1 MNKDYIMLKALT
13 MFKGARALKFTNV
26 ARCFSI
32 PGTAEPS
39 FVEQTNQ
46 FFNQAAEFLTKNQPG
61 LIEKSLL
68 DFIRPPKTVLKL
80 NMPLRRDDG
89 TIEVIPGY
97 RAQHSYHRVPCKGG
111 IRYAPDVDQQEVEA
125 LAALMTFKCAC
136 TDIPFGGAKG
146 GVRIDPKKYS
156 VRELERITRRYAL
169 ELSKKGFLGASI
181 DVPAPDMNTSGREM
195 SWIKDTYSYIYGQ
208 NDVNAAACITGKPLN
223 QGGIDGRPEATGLGV
238 FYGTRHMM
246 NNPEFAKLAGLT
258 PTLKNK
264 SVIIQGFGNVGSWA
278 HKWFQEEGARVTGI
292 IEYNSAV
299 YNENGLDQAD
309 LLAYWKA
316 KKNFEGYTKGIVTTN
331 LNEVMFKNCDILI
344 PSAVEKSLNRSN
356 IKDINTKV
364 IAEAANGPM
373 TFAAQEYCDK
383 KGIVVLPDL
392 LINAGG
398 VIVSYFEWLKG
409 LQHIRL
415 GRLTKGWEQ
424 KSSRNLGTLL
434 GLTEEKMVGLQGP
447 TEKNIVYSALEE
459 IMCSAADAVFRYSQE
474 NKCSLRVAAYS
485 MTIMKIAQTYREAG
499 TVF

>member
-1 MNKDYIMLKALT
+1 MLKALT
-13 MFKGARALKFTNV
+13 LFKGARALRAPVV
-26 ARCFSI
+26 ARCFSV
-32 PGTAEPS
+32 PGADEPN

-46 FFNQAAEFLTKNQPG
+46 YFDQAAEFLLKNKPG
-61 LIEKSLL
+61 LVTKDLL

-89 TIEVIPGY
+89 TIEVIPAY
-97 RAQHSYHRVPCKGG
+97 RAQHSFHRVPCKGG

-156 VRELERITRRYAL
+156 VRELERVTRRYAL

-208 NDVNAAACITGKPLN
+208 TDVNASACITGKPLN

-238 FYGTRHMM
+238 FYGTRHLMK
-246 NNPEFAKLAGLT
+246 NPEFAKMGGMTPGLKGKT
-258 PTLKNK
+258 
-264 SVIIQGFGNVGSWA
+264 VIIQGFGNVGSWA
-278 HKWFQEEGARVTGI
+278 HKWFQEEGARVIGI
-292 IEYNSAV
+292 AEYNGAV
-299 YNENGLDQAD
+299 YNENGLDQTD
-309 LLAYWKA
+309 LLAYWKN
-316 KKNFEGYTKGIVTTN
+316 KKNFSGYSKGTVTTN
-331 LNEVMFKNCDILI
+331 PNEVMFKNCDIFI
-344 PSAVEKSLNRSN
+344 PAAIEKSVNKSN
-356 IKDINTKV
+356 MKNINAKV
-364 IAEAANGPM
+364 ISEAANGPM
-373 TFAAQEYCDK
+373 TFAAQEYFDK
-383 KGIVVLPDL
+383 KGTLIIPDL

-424 KSSRNLGTLL
+424 KSSRDLGALL
-434 GLTEEKMVGLQGP
+434 GLTEEKMEGLQGP
-447 TEKNIVYSALEE
+447 SEKNIVYTALEE
-459 IMCSAADAVFRYSQE
+459 IMCSSCDSVLNYSLQ
-474 NKCSLRVAAYS
+474 NKCSLRLGAYAL
-485 MTIMKIAQTYREAG
+485 TIAKIAQTYKEAG

>member
-1 MNKDYIMLKALT
+1 MLKALT
-13 MFKGARALKFTNV
+13 MIKGARALRFTT
-26 ARCFSI
+26 ATRCFS
-32 PGTAEPS
+32 GHGSDEPN

-46 FFNQAAEFLTKNQPG
+46 FFDQAADFLAKTQPG

-97 RAQHSYHRVPCKGG
+97 RAQHSFHRVPCKGG

-146 GVRIDPKKYS
+146 GVKIDPKKYS
-156 VRELERITRRYAL
+156 ERELERVTRRYAL
-169 ELSKKGFLGASI
+169 ELSKRGFLGAAI
-181 DVPAPDMNTSGREM
+181 DVPAPDMNTGAREM

-223 QGGIDGRPEATGLGV
+223 QGGIDGRPEATGLGL

-264 SVIIQGFGNVGSWA
+264 TVIIQGFGKVGAWA
-278 HKWFQEEGARVTGI
+278 HKWFQEEGSHVTGVA
-292 IEYNSAV
+292 EYNSAV
-299 YNENGLDQAD
+299 YNESGLDEAD
-309 LLAYWKA
+309 LSAYWKA
-316 KKNFEGYTKGIVTTN
+316 KKTFVGYTKGAVTTTPDD
-331 LNEVMFKNCDILI
+331 VMFKKCDILV
-344 PSAVEKSLNRSN
+344 PAALEKTLNRSN
-356 IKDINTKV
+356 MTRINTKL
-364 IAEAANGPM
+364 IAEGANGPM

-383 KGIVVLPDL
+383 KGIIVLPDL

-398 VIVSYFEWLKG
+398 VTVSYFEWLKG

-415 GRLTKGWEQ
+415 GRLTKGWER
-424 KSSRNLGTLL
+424 KSSRDLGALL
-434 GLTEEKMVGLQGP
+434 GLTEDKIASLQGP
-447 TEKNIVYSALEE
+447 SEKNIVYTALEE
-459 IMCSAADAVFRYSQE
+459 IICSASDAVFKYSQE
-474 NKCSLRVAAYS
+474 NKCSLRVAAYAL
-485 MTIMKIAQTYREAG
+485 TIVKIAQTYREAG